1 MVFYGN
7 TERIIKVDFT
17 RPIDT
22 MNYIKDELSLELDMN
37 KIDVFTRWGDNT
49 LLVDVRPKNF
59 KKLLPN
65 YPCVHM
71 YFDVKDVV
79 TCFDNHVDKK
89 HVDNHIIKAVL
100 RESVREGIEVKN
112 VKQLV

>member
-1 MVFYGN
+1 M
-7 TERIIKVDFT
+7 EFT

-37 KIDVFTRWGDNT
+37 KIDVFTRWRDNT

-59 KKLLPN
+59 KQLFPN
-65 YPCVHM
+65 VAPCVHM

-79 TCFDNHVDKK
+79 TCFDNTVDKK

-100 RESVREGIEVKN
+100 RESVREGIEVNN

>member
-1 MVFYGN
+1 M
-7 TERIIKVDFT
+7 EFT
-17 RPIDT
+17 RPIDI

-37 KIDVFTRWGDNT
+37 KIDVFTRWSDDT

-59 KKLLPN
+59 KQFFLSA
-65 YPCVHM
+65 PCVHM

-79 TCFDNHVDKK
+79 TCFDNPVDKK

-100 RESVREGIEVKN
+100 RESVREGVEVKN

>member
-1 MVFYGN
+1 M
-7 TERIIKVDFT
+7 EFT

-37 KIDVFTRWGDNT
+37 KINVFTIWLDNT

-59 KKLLPN
+59 KQLFPN
-65 YPCVHM
+65 APCVHM

-79 TCFDNHVDKK
+79 TCFDYPVDKK

-100 RESVREGIEVKN
+100 RESVREGIEGQLPPPN
-112 VKQLV
+112 VFDV

>member
-1 MVFYGN
+1 MVFYGDA
-7 TERIIKVDFT
+7 ERIIKMEFT
-17 RPIDT
+17 RPIDI

-37 KIDVFTRWGDNT
+37 KIDVFTRCGDNT

-59 KKLLPN
+59 KQFL
-65 YPCVHM
+65 YSAPCVHM

-79 TCFDNHVDKK
+79 TCFDNPVDKK

-112 VKQLV
+112 VKHLV

>member
-1 MVFYGN
+1 M
-7 TERIIKVDFT
+7 DFT
-17 RPIDT
+17 RQIDI

-37 KIDVFTRWGDNT
+37 KIDVFTRWRDNT

-59 KKLLPN
+59 KQLYLSA
-65 YPCVHM
+65 PCVHM
-71 YFDVKDVV
+71 YFDIKDVV
-79 TCFDNHVDKK
+79 TCFDNPVDKK